1 MVLDPSD
8 LLQQGLLIGFLLF
21 LSGFFSGSETA
32 LFSLSWVDLEK
43 LSEKNH
49 PRGALVRR
57 LLDEPRKLLVTI
69 LVGNESV
76 NISTSI
82 FVATIISAL
91 IGTDD
96 WLVVT
101 LAGTAVVTPLL
112 LVFGEITPKTI
123 AVRYN
128 ERFATTVARP
138 LQFFSRVI
146 LPVRWVLSTV
156 ADVIVRPSEGKSEN
170 GPEGIEKE
178 EFRALIDMGE
188 KDGVLDES
196 EGALFR
202 NVFEFGDTLVS
213 EIMTPRTDMES
224 LHVEVPLTD
233 VLGKV
238 IESHFS
244 RIPVYGEDKD
254 DVVGILYAKDLLQKR
269 VRSGEVKDLATLLR
283 KPFFV
288 PLTKKAVDLFTEL
301 RREMIHLAIVV
312 DEYGGMAG
320 MVTMEDLLEEL
331 FGEIMD
337 ETDSEE
343 MLCREIG
350 DRAYLASAMLPVE
363 DFNEI
368 AGIDLPTGQVDTLGG
383 FVLSLFGRVPV
394 QGETIEHKDVRFHVK
409 SVAGPRIL
417 EVEAQIID
425 PEESEPGEEEGK

>member
-288 PLTKKAVDLFTEL
+288 PL
-301 RREMIHLAIVV
+301 RRRPS
-312 DEYGGMAG
+312 
-320 MVTMEDLLEEL
+320 T
-331 FGEIMD
+331 
-337 ETDSEE
+337 SS
-343 MLCREIG
+343 R
-350 DRAYLASAMLPVE
+350 S
-363 DFNEI
+363 
-368 AGIDLPTGQVDTLGG
+368 LGG
-383 FVLSLFGRVPV
+383 R
-394 QGETIEHKDVRFHVK
+394 
-409 SVAGPRIL
+409 
-417 EVEAQIID
+417 
-425 PEESEPGEEEGK
+425 